1 MTGYSG
7 PLSLGEA
14 QAAVAVAA
22 GREAGTVLLTN
33 VQVVNVFTG
42 EIEPGPVLLAGRLIA
57 GVGPACAGA
66 SARKVID
73 LEGGLVVPG
82 FVDGHVHLESAL
94 VEPREYARAVVP
106 RGVTTVVWDPHE
118 WANVVGT
125 TAFEAAL
132 ATTWDLPLDVYLTA
146 SSCVSASPL
155 ETAGARLEPG
165 DLEQALLGERV
176 VGLGELM
183 NYPGV
188 VAGAP
193 EEVEKAWRADRLRKP
208 VDGHAPTLSGRDL
221 QAYAAAG
228 VGSDHECMTV
238 AEAQEKLRL
247 GMMIFIREG
256 SAARNLADLLPLV
269 TPGVRDRFC
278 LVTDDKHPHDLV
290 REGGVDFAVRKAVQL
305 GLDLP
310 TAVRLATY
318 NPCQFF
324 GLRRRGAV
332 VPGYWADLAV
342 LDPATLECRA
352 TFRAGHMVAR
362 HGHLLVDTFVPTDSR
377 LLNTVKLPAVTA
389 EQLQLAEPGGPV
401 RVIGV
406 VPGQILT
413 RSLSLAPTV
422 RDGQIVADP
431 ERDLA
436 KLVVMERYGRTGG
449 VGVGLVQGLGLKRG
463 AIASTVAHDAHNII
477 VAGVD
482 DADILAAAAAVAS
495 TGGGFA
501 AVAGGQVLSGLA
513 LPVAGLMSQ
522 HSLADVA
529 EGLDRLEAA
538 VQTLGVTMP
547 APFMTLSFLAL
558 SVIPELKLT
567 DQGLVD
573 PTAGRVVGL
582 LAD

>member
-1 MTGYSG
+1 MAEVSG
-7 PLSLGEA
+7 PLQLSEV
-14 QAAVAVAA
+14 QAAVEVAA
-22 GREAGTVLLTN
+22 GRAAGTVLLTN
-33 VQVVNVFTG
+33 VQVVNVITG
-42 EIEPGPVLLAGRLIA
+42 EVEPGPVLLAGRLIA
-57 GVGPACAGA
+57 GVGPDYAQAK
-66 SARKVID
+66 ARQVLD
-73 LEGGLVVPG
+73 LNGGLVVPG

-125 TAFEAAL
+125 TAFEVARE
-132 ATTWDLPLDVYLTA
+132 ATASLPLNVYLTA

-155 ETAGARLEPG
+155 ETAGARLDPE
-165 DLEQALLGERV
+165 DLEQAMGHGHV

-188 VAGAP
+188 VAGDP
-193 EEVEKAWRADRLRKP
+193 REIEKAWRADRLGKP
-208 VDGHAPTLSGRDL
+208 VDGHAPLLTGRDL
-221 QAYAAAG
+221 QAYVAAG
-228 VGSDHECMTV
+228 IGSDHECLQV
-238 AEAQEKLRL
+238 EEAREKLRL

-256 SAARNLADLLPLV
+256 SAVRNLADLLPLV
-269 TPGVRDRFC
+269 TPAVKDRFC

-310 TAVRLATY
+310 TAVRMATL
-318 NPCQFF
+318 NTCQFF

-342 LDPATLECRA
+342 LAPDTLECQVV
-352 TFRAGHMVAR
+352 FRAGRLVAR
-362 HGHLLVDTFVPTDSR
+362 DGQLLVDTFVPTDAR
-377 LLNTVKLPAVTA
+377 LLNTVRLPDVPL
-389 EQLQLAEPGGPV
+389 ERLQMADPGGAA

-406 VPGQILT
+406 VPGQIVT
-413 RSLSLAPTV
+413 RSLTMAPTV
-422 RDGQIVADP
+422 KDGCVVADP
-431 ERDLA
+431 DRDLA
-436 KLVVMERYGRTGG
+436 KLVVMERHGRRGG
-449 VGVGLVQGLGLKRG
+449 IGVGLVQGLGLKRG
-463 AIASTVAHDAHNII
+463 AIASTVAHDAHNVI
-477 VAGVD
+477 VAGVN
-482 DADILAAAAAVAS
+482 DADILAAAQAVAR

-501 AVAGGQVLSGLA
+501 AVADGKLVAGLA

-522 HSLADVA
+522 HTLPEVV
-529 EGLDRLEAA
+529 EGLDRLEEA
-538 VQTLGVTMP
+538 VKVLGVTMP

-558 SVIPELKLT
+558 SVIPALKLT

-573 PTAGRVVGL
+573 PTTGRLVGL